1 MHCNCTTLTKS
12 ADEHDFIRGSSAR
25 SIMGMESGFKYLSTW
40 FTIGSFDLDLLVVV
54 FLRIV
59 VLVFLKN
66 KEETLLLALNIP
78 MPLLAVPVNF
88 IFSINAFTDSDE
100 NIILNILVDFP
111 TLVVTAPLPLLSHTI
126 AFMTHHEMRPDKW
139 DELIRLKS
147 IRDKSKFEVNL
158 EACTDTFTCRK
169 CKSKKCSYYQM
180 QTRSADE
187 PMTTFV
193 SCLECG
199 CRWKC

>member
-1 MHCNCTTLTKS
+1 MPVKIIENPDEFRANIATKLS
-12 ADEHDFIRGSSAR
+12 PFFVQKGGSEKHAANLEKGIHNWALKEATNRKVVKKWDNPFFVQIYLDHLR
-25 SIMGMESGFKYLSTW
+25 SIYLNLINDKLIEQVVSGEIK
-40 FTIGSFDLDLLVVV
+40 
-54 FLRIV
+54 
-59 VLVFLKN
+59 
-66 KEETLLLALNIP
+66 
-78 MPLLAVPVNF
+78 
-88 IFSINAFTDSDE
+88 
-100 NIILNILVDFP
+100 
-111 TLVVTAPLPLLSHTI
+111 SHTI
-126 AFMTHHEMRPDKW
+126 AFMTHHEMQPERW
-139 DELIRLKS
+139 AEMIRLKS

-169 CKSKKCSYYQM
+169 CKSKKCSFYQM

>member
-1 MHCNCTTLTKS
+1 MPVKTIENPEEFRANIVAKLGPF
-12 ADEHDFIRGSSAR
+12 FISKGGSEKHAANLEKGIHNWALKEATNRKVVKKWDNPFFVQIYLDHLR
-25 SIMGMESGFKYLSTW
+25 SIY
-40 FTIGSFDLDLLVVV
+40 IN
-54 FLRIV
+54 
-59 VLVFLKN
+59 LKN
-66 KEETLLLALNIP
+66 DKLIEQ
-78 MPLLAVPVNF
+78 
-88 IFSINAFTDSDE
+88 
-100 NIILNILVDFP
+100 
-111 TLVVTAPLPLLSHTI
+111 VVSGEIKSHTI
-126 AFMTHHEMRPDKW
+126 AFMAHHEMQPEKW
-139 DELIRLKS
+139 AEMIRIKS

>member
-1 MHCNCTTLTKS
+1 MPVKTIENPDAFRANIAAKLS
-12 ADEHDFIRGSSAR
+12 PFFISKGGNEKHATNLEKGVHNWALKEATNRKVVKKWDNPFFVQIYLDHLR
-25 SIMGMESGFKYLSTW
+25 SIY
-40 FTIGSFDLDLLVVV
+40 IN
-54 FLRIV
+54 
-59 VLVFLKN
+59 LKN
-66 KEETLLLALNIP
+66 DKLIEQVISGEIKA
-78 MPLLAVPVNF
+78 
-88 IFSINAFTDSDE
+88 
-100 NIILNILVDFP
+100 
-111 TLVVTAPLPLLSHTI
+111 HTI
-126 AFMTHHEMRPDKW
+126 AFMTHHEMQPERW
-139 DELIRLKS
+139 AEMIRQKS
-147 IRDKSKFEVNL
+147 IRDKNKFEVNL

>member
-1 MHCNCTTLTKS
+1 MFKKTIENPDVFRTN
-12 ADEHDFIRGSSAR
+12 IRVKLNNFFVPAGGNDKHGINLEKGIHNWALKEATNRKVVKKWDNPFFVQIYLDHLR
-25 SIMGMESGFKYLSTW
+25 SIY
-40 FTIGSFDLDLLVVV
+40 IN
-54 FLRIV
+54 
-59 VLVFLKN
+59 LKN
-66 KEETLLLALNIP
+66 
-78 MPLLAVPVNF
+78 
-88 IFSINAFTDSDE
+88 DH
-100 NIILNILVDFP
+100 IIQQ
-111 TLVVTAPLPLLSHTI
+111 VVSGEIQSHTI
-126 AFMTHHEMRPDKW
+126 AFMSHHEMRPDKW

-147 IRDKSKFEVNL
+147 IRDKSKFEINL